1 MSGPAPPT
9 RPRRGPPFRDNP
21 SLILAGIAILLAL
34 LAALVALAS
43 NTHRF
48 TPDFLTEFVL
58 YALSAANLTVL
69 VVLVFVLACN
79 IAKLVMERRRGRP
92 FARFRAKLVALLLGM
107 ALVPTIIV
115 LLVGSELIRTNIDGW
130 FNAQMG
136 DILAA
141 ANRIAGD
148 YYYERQLL
156 VSENATRIASRLAA
170 VDLTSTDVGS
180 IHDLLSPDVAM
191 QRVQMV
197 AVYRIGP
204 AIGAL
209 PGLEPV
215 LDVAAPALP
224 PGYSRAAAD
233 RLAAQAF
240 GGSAETRSIETLG
253 PAGDLLHAAAV
264 IRGPDGRPKGVAVAT
279 DHLTGDMADRPAA

>member
-1 MSGPAPPT
+1 
-9 RPRRGPPFRDNP
+9 
-21 SLILAGIAILLAL
+21 
-34 LAALVALAS
+34 
-43 NTHRF
+43 
-48 TPDFLTEFVL
+48 
-58 YALSAANLTVL
+58 
-69 VVLVFVLACN
+69 
-79 IAKLVMERRRGRP
+79 
-92 FARFRAKLVALLLGM
+92 M

-115 LLVGSELIRTNIDGW
+115 LLVGSELIRTNIDRW

-136 DILAA
+136 DILAS

-170 VDLTSTDVGS
+170 VDLTSTDVGP
-180 IHDLLSPDVAM
+180 IRDLLSPDVAM

-197 AVYRIGP
+197 AVYCVGP

-224 PGYSRAAAD
+224 PGSSSPRRISRD
-233 RLAAQAF
+233 
-240 GGSAETRSIETLG
+240 
-253 PAGDLLHAAAV
+253 AV
-264 IRGPDGRPKGVAVAT
+264 D
-279 DHLTGDMADRPAA
+279 